1 MSQLPVCP
9 PNLAKRPGRE
19 AWRPAWQ
26 FASFV
31 IVGGAGTAVHYL
43 ALVALVGA
51 ALAPPGIAAAIGAAL
66 GAVVNYGLNH
76 RFTFAGAG
84 PHRTALPRFLALA
97 VSGMFLNGVIVGML
111 SSAAL
116 HFLAAQVVATCS
128 ILFLNFFVSKKWI
141 FQKSK

>member
-1 MSQLPVCP
+1 MRQLPACP
-9 PNLAKRPGRE
+9 PDRAKRPSRE
-19 AWRPAWQ
+19 AWRNAWQ

-31 IVGGAGTAVHYL
+31 LVGGAGTAVHYL
-43 ALVALVGA
+43 ALIALVGA
-51 ALAPPGIAAAIGAAL
+51 ALAPPGIAAAVGAAL
-66 GAVVNYGLNH
+66 GAAVNYWLNH

-84 PHRTALPRFLALA
+84 RHRAALPRFLALA
-97 VSGMFLNGVIVGML
+97 AAGMFLNGVIVGML
-111 SSAAL
+111 SSAAF